1 MAYSIIPA
9 DFSPGSAMTGRAEG
23 ELEVRTLLSAMA
35 RTGGAALLVGAA
47 AAIVAAVVFA
57 VLPSKYE
64 GTLVVVPVPSA
75 RAGGGLNDAA
85 SLLGTTLQLG
95 ASGFDAT
102 RDVVAYLLRSRT
114 VLLAAAAKP
123 YAGRPLAIPIAQLEA
138 RPGDEDHLL
147 ANLRGALRVTSS
159 KETGF
164 VTLTLRAQDSG
175 AVRAFLAEV
184 VGQTQRLFSEV
195 AQSQARQLLLA
206 QDRRLDSAEAELRQH
221 EDRLLG
227 FDEGNRIVVPR
238 SRLSLERARL
248 ERAVTSAAQVHEQV
262 TADRQSAIAREL
274 EEAPA
279 IATVEQLP
287 QLLFPKPKRILFR
300 ALLLGIAVAGAGV
313 LLGVTRELARGSRP
327 LQN

>member
-1 MAYSIIPA
+1 
-9 DFSPGSAMTGRAEG
+9 MTGRAEG
-23 ELEVRTLLSAMA
+23 ELEVRALLGASARA
-35 RTGGAALLVGAA
+35 GRLALLLGAVVAVIAAL
-47 AAIVAAVVFA
+47 VFA

-64 GTLVVVPVPSA
+64 GTLVVVPVHSA
-75 RAGGGLNDAA
+75 RTGGLNDAA
-85 SLLGTTLQLG
+85 SLLGSTLELG

-102 RDVVAYLLRSRT
+102 REVVAYLLRSRT

-123 YAGRPLAIPIAQLEA
+123 YQGRPLAIPIARREPK
-138 RPGDEDHLL
+138 PGDEEHLL
-147 ANLRGALRVTSS
+147 SALRRALRVTSS

-164 VTLTLRAQDSG
+164 VTLALRARDSG

-195 AQSQARQLLLA
+195 AQSQAHQLLQA
-206 QDRRLDSAEAELRQH
+206 QERRLDSAEAELRQR
-221 EDRLLG
+221 EDRLLR
-227 FDEGNRIVVPR
+227 FDEGNRILAPR

-248 ERAVTSAAQVHEQV
+248 ERATTSAAQVHEQV

-279 IATVEQLP
+279 IAIVEQLP
-287 QLLFPKPKRILFR
+287 QELFPKPRRVLFR
-300 ALLLGIAVAGAGV
+300 SLLLGVAIAGAGV
-313 LLGVTRELARGSRP
+313 LLGVTRELARGSRA